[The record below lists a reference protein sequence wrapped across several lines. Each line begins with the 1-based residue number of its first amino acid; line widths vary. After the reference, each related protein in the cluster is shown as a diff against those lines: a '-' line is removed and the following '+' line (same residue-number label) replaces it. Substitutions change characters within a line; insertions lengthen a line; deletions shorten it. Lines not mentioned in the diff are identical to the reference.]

1 MRPYKSFVLRLP
13 VLTEYARCVFK
24 CRKMKGR
31 VIYKCIKNE
40 CVYEG
45 AVFQL
50 LLRLLTPG
58 ILSEIVFICFE
69 FRGTA
74 NAGSKQTMCLI
85 SAVSSACF
93 FFFSVSC
100 DRWRPGQQR
109 RLTEY
114 RGRRWP
120 RKGKET
126 QQEERD
132 LPQSGHQHHESMAL
146 PAPNGEFTPAAAAA
160 ASALS

>member
-93 FFFSVSC
+93 FFFCVMWQVTAWTTASPHRVQGTTMTQK
-100 DRWRPGQQR
+100 RKRNTTR
-109 RLTEY
+109 RE
-114 RGRRWP
+114 GSSPKWP
-120 RKGKET
+120 PTSWEHGFSST
-126 QQEERD
+126 
-132 LPQSGHQHHESMAL
+132 
-146 PAPNGEFTPAAAAA
+146 
-160 ASALS
+160 